1 MLGQIVNDVVL
12 DLEDILRGYEEAAT
26 TIGQMSDVLRSLNDL
41 GMPARQIEAIER
53 MLTRPET
60 LPRIAAETQALIN
73 SALDDIYIDADQ
85 RDAGQSVDLAS
96 TIEAL
101 ERWQNVLGYYQA
113 KKVGS
118 KDLFGASKDQVCC
131 LLKPVD

>member
-1 MLGQIVNDVVL
+1 
-12 DLEDILRGYEEAAT
+12 
-26 TIGQMSDVLRSLNDL
+26 MSDVLRSLNDL

-101 ERWQNVLGYYQA
+101 ERMAKRLEVLSSEEGF
-113 KKVGS
+113 